1 MALVR
6 CPIHKIPYND
16 ENPRGCPACAL
27 EKEGGGEAQV
37 MQELA
42 RAVQGPRRTTGT
54 QAPPTE
60 PVEPPRRSTGTRPAP
75 DGSRR
80 SSTSQPVVPE
90 PASLPVTPPPRIP
103 IPRPS
108 SINAI
113 TEAVTGARL
122 LTGG

>member
-1 MALVR
+1 TRTSEVSIRLNRAYPSPSSEASAMALVR

-54 QAPPTE
+54 QIPPAE
-60 PVEPPRRSTGTRPAP
+60 PVELPRRSTGVRPVP
-75 DGSRR
+75 DGARR
-80 SSTSQPVVPE
+80 
-90 PASLPVTPPPRIP
+90 
-103 IPRPS
+103 
-108 SINAI
+108 
-113 TEAVTGARL
+113 
-122 LTGG
+122 